1 MCSLL
6 GRVLTQIATAKTGIV
21 LVNINPAYRPNE
33 LLFAMK
39 KVVWPVFDQ
48 GQSHTRK
55 HVTRAP

>member
-39 KVVWPVFDQ
+39 KVVWPVFDPA
-48 GQSHTRK
+48 SYT
-55 HVTRAP
+55 HVIP